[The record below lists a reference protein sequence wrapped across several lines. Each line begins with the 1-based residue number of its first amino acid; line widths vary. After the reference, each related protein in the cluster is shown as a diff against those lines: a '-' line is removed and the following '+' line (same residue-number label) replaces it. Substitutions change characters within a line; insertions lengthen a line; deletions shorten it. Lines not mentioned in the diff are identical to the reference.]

1 MGTRFLQRLLNKEL
15 KVIIERHLPE
25 MRVELEKN
33 RVMAEDC
40 LLALRAQDKPQ
51 TTVHQLVTYTKPSF
65 IANP

>member
-51 TTVHQLVTYTKPSF
+51 TTVHQLVTY
-65 IANP
+65 